1 MILHVVDEGYGV
13 GSCDPCPPPT
23 PSPTYSPTTVL
34 SEQTC
39 KVAGGD
45 YLDDGRRN
53 LDTSKPFY
61 LCFEIQQEGAVAPR
75 KELMLI
81 PLTGGSLLDSS
92 LRGEV
97 GAAKIGAH
105 CWTESIQI
113 HGVNVGCYP
122 SGYWE
127 DHYHNIAWRGTFGR
141 GNTNCGDP
149 CMDFDEHYPFEYT
162 CTVSKGVYHKDDIGE
177 NYSCYQ
183 WKDTTKYC
191 WTYKFLNSPFC
202 KPLGSGHCRESWH
215 YVASPN
221 SENHNYCGPP
231 CTEFEPYPKWGD
243 GC

>member
-113 HGVNVGCYP
+113 VPGVNLGCYP
-122 SGYWE
+122 SGYSE
-127 DHYHNIAWRGTFGR
+127 DKYIAWRGTSGR
-141 GNTNCGDP
+141 GNDNCGDP
-149 CMDFDEHYPFEYT
+149 CTVFDEDYPFEYT
-162 CTVSKGVYHKDDIGE
+162 CTASKRVFHNHDLH

-191 WTYKFLNSPFC
+191 WHYNWPNGPICEPLGYKFASFGKYSEGWYDAWN
-202 KPLGSGHCRESWH
+202 
-215 YVASPN
+215 ASPTSDN
-221 SENHNYCGPP
+221 PDNCGPP
-231 CTEFEPYPKWGD
+231 CTEFEHH
-243 GC
+243 